1 MKRLVLSFVSVLL
14 LSVAAMAA
22 TVEYAVLINGFLQVS
37 GTYTQNVDNYKVYIA
52 TPQLEAGDLIEIISV
67 KDNNTRWM
75 PVLETTTELNNFW
88 QSGDTALLCLQA
100 GCYEFDI
107 KIRYDDASDTKLSIG
122 TGDNCNR
129 PTEGEQIYKYNY
141 GAPNTPTG
149 TEYEYVLSSTLKA
162 YFYDGSGDMIF
173 RGSGDIPDYT
183 SASQAPWSENS
194 GQINHIYMSGAVIS
208 SIGKYAFGNCAQ
220 LTDVAF
226 SPALTYIGEYAFEQ
240 STGLQAIN
248 CPTAT
253 PPTIDWSTFNQEF
266 MPQITLTVPDA
277 SASQFA
283 NDAKW
288 GKMIIPNF
296 SNNGGGGS
304 NPITGNLGDDIS
316 WTIYLDKGILEING
330 YGDMPATG
338 TNTSPWADHAT
349 MISLVEVGYGIES
362 LCDYAFDN
370 FISLQEVHLPS
381 TMRSIGDYAFR
392 GCTDLYSIRVLTE
405 EETPTLGNSVFDPS
419 LDLGGVALYVLETMF
434 DQFAD
439 ADVWMDMNLQ
449 IYKEPISG
457 VDDYGSLGEAGI
469 QWFVKN
475 GGTTLQFEGMGD
487 IPAFTNG
494 YVAPWDAYIPT
505 ITEVI
510 LVGDNITG
518 INADAFASY
527 PKLASVVLPEWFT
540 GIGDGAFANCTLLS
554 TIEIKYEE
562 DVVTLGTDV
571 FSGVDISQIVLYVP
585 DNLVVA
591 YRSDPTWGQMEVH
604 AASDKP
610 IYGSV
615 TQSISWSI
623 SGSTL
628 NITGLG
634 AIPDYAE
641 GTDAPWNEYHARIES
656 VFVGDGITY
665 IGNNAFAVC
674 TNVTTATFPAT
685 LDSIGVTI
693 FTYDDHSIDIYMF
706 ALLPPGISAATF
718 TDLENLI
725 TVYPYESVK
734 SLYQNHP
741 LWGNLTIDSQDNPQ
755 GSIFGVVGDGVVWSL
770 EDGVLRFE
778 GSGSIPNLQGEDN
791 QPWAEYRDEIFKIY
805 MDDAFI
811 TSIGQNAFASCSTF
825 NEIRFSPTL
834 TYIGYYAFRSCTG
847 LMEINACNVPSC
859 IGADVNAFAD
869 VTTANISLLVPY
881 DLKGVYQGTQVWAD
895 FVYWGCD
902 NGNQGE
908 TTIVDSGSFGDGFS
922 WTFDNYNDLRITGSG
937 DMPSYSAA
945 SDALWYSHVEEIDAV
960 ILSEGIISIGNFAFS
975 GYNSL
980 NVIYLPS
987 SLQLIN
993 YKAFANCSNL
1003 NAIYCEATTPP
1014 TLANEPFDN
1023 IVLSQIM
1030 LSVPFESVFDY
1041 RADATWGQMN
1051 VEGKNYGGSGEAIN
1065 GQIGGVY
1072 WELKEGMLRLYGA
1085 GEVVFA
1091 SADEQP
1097 WAEYRDQIFKL
1108 HVSDEVTLLGAYVM
1122 AGCSKMNDVTIQ
1134 TESLDAIGANAFAN
1148 CTSLM
1153 EITILSEIVI
1163 TAHNDAFAGV
1173 TTSNIT
1179 LRLMEEIMESYQD
1192 GVWADM
1198 QKVPLSTMSDYEG
1211 NCNDNIRWTFDPGQ
1225 EKLTISGT
1233 GEMPDYSD
1241 NNPVPWMQYAGE
1253 IISAEVGYGITYV
1266 GSQTFAMS
1274 LGIQQVDFAA
1284 TVYSIGDSIFTA
1296 NNSPITLN
1304 IKNFTPAHIT
1314 EKTFGNVTGM
1324 LHVYVYEQ
1332 AYDAYDS
1339 HAIWGQL
1346 MLHTNELEL
1355 ESYQLLGIYINGVL
1369 INGFMPGLFNYDIVL
1384 SAGSEAPVVTYEV
1397 GNENQTV
1404 TVEQPGSANGGVAY
1418 VNVAVDGVNMSTYS
1432 LYFSTAGGGS
1442 TQGQTV
1448 VISLSD
1454 TEWTFLMLSGIGKS
1468 ENMNDIVAS
1477 DTVIWAMYDGQRRA
1491 AGQSG
1496 WVVVEDFSATYY
1508 KDWGHIVRAKRPGT
1522 TLTLTL
1528 PENMNNMSETIHLV
1542 HTSTG
1547 GHPENAN
1554 WNLIGNPYN
1563 ALYNIDGLAAVG
1575 IESPIAIWNGTG
1587 YTTYTPGIDSYKLQ
1601 PFEAF
1606 FIQIPDDGPDD
1617 MQLPTDYIED
1627 NNQESDLATVTVP
1640 GYFTVGEGKTVK
1652 FARGNLQYNPARN
1665 VWRFA
1670 DYAYDIIGS
1679 GNENISDSYD
1689 GWIDLFGWGTGNH
1702 PTLTSTNGEDYSMFV
1717 DWGSNAISNAG
1728 NVPNTWRTLTSE
1740 EWDYLFFYRENAS
1753 QLYGV
1758 GTVNGVK
1765 GLIVLPDEW
1774 ENLPDLNFTSGG
1786 SNTVY
1791 YQLNVYTEADWGAM
1805 QAAGAM
1811 FLPTSEMRDGAELV
1825 GGDDYGYYWSST
1837 QESVGQAHYMAFYE
1851 NGVYQNNY
1859 SYSQMG
1865 HSVRLVRDH

>member
-1 MKRLVLSFVSVLL
+1 MKRIVLL
-14 LSVAAMAA
+14 L
-22 TVEYAVLINGFLQVS
+22 VS
-37 GTYTQNVDNYKVYIA
+37 
-52 TPQLEAGDLIEIISV
+52 
-67 KDNNTRWM
+67 
-75 PVLETTTELNNFW
+75 
-88 QSGDTALLCLQA
+88 ALLL
-100 GCYEFDI
+100 
-107 KIRYDDASDTKLSIG
+107 
-122 TGDNCNR
+122 
-129 PTEGEQIYKYNY
+129 
-141 GAPNTPTG
+141 
-149 TEYEYVLSSTLKA
+149 
-162 YFYDGSGDMIF
+162 
-173 RGSGDIPDYT
+173 
-183 SASQAPWSENS
+183 SAS
-194 GQINHIYMSGAVIS
+194 V
-208 SIGKYAFGNCAQ
+208 
-220 LTDVAF
+220 
-226 SPALTYIGEYAFEQ
+226 
-240 STGLQAIN
+240 
-248 CPTAT
+248 
-253 PPTIDWSTFNQEF
+253 
-266 MPQITLTVPDA
+266 
-277 SASQFA
+277 FA
-283 NDAKW
+283 DD
-288 GKMIIPNF
+288 
-296 SNNGGGGS
+296 GS

-405 EETPTLGNSVFDPS
+405 EETPTLGNSVFDPD
-419 LDLGGVALYVLETMF
+419 LDLGGVALYILQSMF

-449 IYKEPISG
+449 IYKEPIPG

-693 FTYDDHSIDIYMF
+693 FTYDDHSIDIYML

-741 LWGNLTIDSQDNPQ
+741 LWGNLTIESQDNPQ

-778 GSGSIPNLQGEDN
+778 GSGSIPNLQGEDD

-805 MDDAFI
+805 MHDAYI

-847 LMEINACNVPSC
+847 LMEINACNVPTC

-869 VTTANISLLVPY
+869 VTTSNISLRVPY
-881 DLKGVYQGTQVWAD
+881 DLKGVYQGTQVWTN
-895 FVYWGCD
+895 FVYAGCD
-902 NGNQGE
+902 GGGGTQGD
-908 TTIVDSGSFGDGFS
+908 T
-922 WTFDNYNDLRITGSG
+922 R
-937 DMPSYSAA
+937 
-945 SDALWYSHVEEIDAV
+945 
-960 ILSEGIISIGNFAFS
+960 
-975 GYNSL
+975 
-980 NVIYLPS
+980 
-987 SLQLIN
+987 
-993 YKAFANCSNL
+993 
-1003 NAIYCEATTPP
+1003 
-1014 TLANEPFDN
+1014 
-1023 IVLSQIM
+1023 
-1030 LSVPFESVFDY
+1030 
-1041 RADATWGQMN
+1041 
-1051 VEGKNYGGSGEAIN
+1051 
-1065 GQIGGVY
+1065 
-1072 WELKEGMLRLYGA
+1072 
-1085 GEVVFA
+1085 
-1091 SADEQP
+1091 EQ
-1097 WAEYRDQIFKL
+1097 
-1108 HVSDEVTLLGAYVM
+1108 
-1122 AGCSKMNDVTIQ
+1122 VTI
-1134 TESLDAIGANAFAN
+1134 A
-1148 CTSLM
+1148 
-1153 EITILSEIVI
+1153 
-1163 TAHNDAFAGV
+1163 
-1173 TTSNIT
+1173 
-1179 LRLMEEIMESYQD
+1179 
-1192 GVWADM
+1192 
-1198 QKVPLSTMSDYEG
+1198 
-1211 NCNDNIRWTFDPGQ
+1211 
-1225 EKLTISGT
+1225 
-1233 GEMPDYSD
+1233 
-1241 NNPVPWMQYAGE
+1241 
-1253 IISAEVGYGITYV
+1253 
-1266 GSQTFAMS
+1266 
-1274 LGIQQVDFAA
+1274 
-1284 TVYSIGDSIFTA
+1284 
-1296 NNSPITLN
+1296 
-1304 IKNFTPAHIT
+1304 
-1314 EKTFGNVTGM
+1314 
-1324 LHVYVYEQ
+1324 
-1332 AYDAYDS
+1332 
-1339 HAIWGQL
+1339 
-1346 MLHTNELEL
+1346 
-1355 ESYQLLGIYINGVL
+1355 
-1369 INGFMPGLFNYDIVL
+1369 
-1384 SAGSEAPVVTYEV
+1384 
-1397 GNENQTV
+1397 
-1404 TVEQPGSANGGVAY
+1404 
-1418 VNVAVDGVNMSTYS
+1418 
-1432 LYFSTAGGGS
+1432 
-1442 TQGQTV
+1442 
-1448 VISLSD
+1448 LSD
-1454 TEWTFLMLSGIGKS
+1454 TEWTFLMLSGIGRS
-1468 ENMNDIVAS
+1468 YNIDDIVAS
-1477 DTVIWAMYDGQRRA
+1477 DTVIWARYDSYRRA
-1491 AGQSG
+1491 AGGSG
-1496 WVVVEDFSATYY
+1496 WILVEDFSTTYY

-1563 ALYNIDGLAAVG
+1563 GLYNIDGLAAVG

-1587 YTTYTPGIDSYKLQ
+1587 YSTYTPGIDSYKLQ
-1601 PFEAF
+1601 PFQAF
-1606 FIQIPDDGPDD
+1606 FIQIPDDGPNDI
-1617 MQLPTDYIED
+1617 QLPTDYIED
-1627 NNQESDLATVTVP
+1627 NNQESDFATVTVP

>member
-1 MKRLVLSFVSVLL
+1 
-14 LSVAAMAA
+14 MAA

-37 GTYTQNVDNYKVYIA
+37 GTYTQNVDNYNVYIA

-220 LTDVAF
+220 LTDIAF

-240 STGLQAIN
+240 STGLHAIN

-449 IYKEPISG
+449 IYKEPIPG

-518 INADAFASY
+518 INANAFASY

-634 AIPDYAE
+634 AISDYAE

-665 IGNNAFAVC
+665 IGNNAFAAC
-674 TNVTTATFPAT
+674 TNVITATFPRT

-693 FTYDDHSIDIYMF
+693 FTYDDHSIDIYML
-706 ALLPPGISAATF
+706 ALVPPGISAATF

-725 TVYPYESVK
+725 TAHPYESVK

-741 LWGNLTIDSQDNPQ
+741 YWGNLTIASVDDPQ
-755 GSIFGVVGDGVVWSL
+755 GSIFGMVGDGVVWSL

-778 GSGSIPNLQGEDN
+778 GSGTIPDLQGEDN
-791 QPWAEYRDEIFKIY
+791 QPWAEHRNEIFKIY
-805 MDDAFI
+805 MDDASI
-811 TSIGQNAFASCSTF
+811 TSIGQNAFAFCSTF

-834 TYIGYYAFRSCTG
+834 THIGYYAFRNCTG
-847 LMEINACNVPSC
+847 LMEIDACNVPTC

-869 VTTANISLLVPY
+869 VTTSNISLRVPY
-881 DLKGVYQGTQVWAD
+881 DLKGVYQGTQVWTN
-895 FVYWGCD
+895 FVYAGCD
-902 NGNQGE
+902 GGGGTQGE

-945 SDALWYSHVEEIDAV
+945 SDAPWYSHVEEIDAV

-1030 LSVPFESVFDY
+1030 LSVPFESVSDY

-1314 EKTFGNVTGM
+1314 EKAFGNVTGM

-1355 ESYQLLGIYINGVL
+1355 ASYQLLGIYINGVL

-1454 TEWTFLMLSGIGKS
+1454 TEWTFLMLSGIGRS

-1477 DTVIWAMYDGQRRA
+1477 DTVIWARYDSERRA
-1491 AGQSG
+1491 AGGSG
-1496 WVVVEDFSATYY
+1496 WILVEDFSATYY

-1542 HTSTG
+1542 HTYTG

-1554 WNLIGNPYN
+1554 WNLIGNPYS

-1606 FIQIPDDGPDD
+1606 FIQIPDDGPADL
-1617 MQLPTDYIED
+1617 QLPLEYLEGATNVDDGSLTGRFSVSSTAKVQFSKGNLKYIPVKNEWEFAGNQYDYIGTA
-1627 NNQESDLATVTVP
+1627 NNDVALDYN
-1640 GYFTVGEGKTVK
+1640 GYIDV
-1652 FARGNLQYNPARN
+1652 
-1665 VWRFA
+1665 
-1670 DYAYDIIGS
+1670 YA
-1679 GNENISDSYD
+1679 
-1689 GWIDLFGWGTGNH
+1689 WGTGNN
-1702 PTLTSTNGEDYSMFV
+1702 PTMTTPADEEYSTFT
-1717 DWGSNAISNAG
+1717 DWGANSIVNG
-1728 NVPNTWRTLTSE
+1728 GKQPGLWRTLTSD
-1740 EWDYLFFYRENAS
+1740 EWFYLIESRANAN
-1753 QLYGV
+1753 QLYGLASVRYDV
-1758 GTVNGVK
+1758 GDTIR
-1765 GLIVLPDEW
+1765 GLIILPDDWECPPEATFTPGFAGGYDQNNYLIYEW
-1774 ENLPDLNFTSGG
+1774 QKME
-1786 SNTVY
+1786 
-1791 YQLNVYTEADWGAM
+1791 EKGAV
-1805 QAAGAM
+1805 
-1811 FLPTSEMRDGAELV
+1811 FLPAGGYTGADGYMFNV
-1825 GGDDYGYYWSST
+1825 GQYGSYWSST
-1837 QESVGQAHYMAFYE
+1837 PAVDDESKAFFMSF
-1851 NGVYQNNY
+1851 Y
-1859 SYSQMG
+1859 SEMVNSKNTVNRSYRR
-1865 HSVRLVRDH
+1865 SVRLVKDVQ